1 VADQTQEAIDA
12 RYEVNKALKAL
23 IYGPHYN
30 YVTAEVQNA
39 LVAALEALEESE
51 DTPTEEEHAH
61 QEAPHA
67 QCIRC
72 GRDVPRRFL
81 ARLIERQGGGLACSP
96 LDPEN
101 QAECQRIVEARE
113 ERL

>member
-1 VADQTQEAIDA
+1 MADQTQEAIDA
-12 RYEVNKALKAL
+12 RYEVSQALKGL
-23 IYGPHYN
+23 IYGPSYN

-51 DTPTEEEHAH
+51 DTPTEEEYAH
-61 QEAPHA
+61 QDAPHA
-67 QCIRC
+67 QCSRC

-81 ARLIERQGGGLACSP
+81 ARLIERYGGGLTCSP

-101 QAECQRIVEARE
+101 MAECQRITEGRKS
-113 ERL
+113 